1 MKTKNIMNRKII
13 HIDNAFLKSI
23 WSPIIAESAPHN
35 REVCKNI
42 YINLL
47 HGVVERIRAKAD
59 IIMTSGVKRDIA
71 LDDIMDLYE
80 LSVKADAMMNWFQEN
95 DTKWKSEMIDV
106 DGMCRYIDDYCL
118 NADQSYEFIKEAKS

>member
-1 MKTKNIMNRKII
+1 MKTKNIMRRKLIF
-13 HIDNAFLKSI
+13 IDNTFLKSI

-42 YINLL
+42 YISLL

-59 IIMTSGVKRDIA
+59 IIMTSTVKRD
-71 LDDIMDLYE
+71 DDIMDLYE
-80 LSVKADAMMNWFQEN
+80 LSIKAEAMMNWFQEN

-106 DGMCRYIDDYCL
+106 DGMCRYIDEFCM
-118 NADQSYEFIKEAKS
+118 NADQSYDFVKEVKS

>member
-1 MKTKNIMNRKII
+1 MRRKII

-42 YINLL
+42 YISLL

-59 IIMTSGVKRDIA
+59 IIMTSGVKRD
-71 LDDIMDLYE
+71 DDIMDLYE
-80 LSVKADAMMNWFQEN
+80 LSVKAEAMMKWYEDN
-95 DTKWKSEMIDV
+95 DTKWKSEMIDI

-118 NADQSYEFIKEAKS
+118 NADQSYDFVKEVKS

>member
-1 MKTKNIMNRKII
+1 MRRKII

-23 WSPIIAESAPHN
+23 WSPIIAESVPHN

-47 HGVVERIRAKAD
+47 HEVMERIRAKAD
-59 IIMTSGVKRDIA
+59 IIMTSMTNGVKP
-71 LDDIMDLYE
+71 DDIMDLYE
-80 LSVKADAMMNWFQEN
+80 LSVKADAMINWYEEN

-106 DGMCRYIDDYCL
+106 DGMCRYIDEFCL
-118 NADQSYEFIKEAKS
+118 NADQSYDFIKEVKS

>member
-1 MKTKNIMNRKII
+1 MNRKII

-47 HGVVERIRAKAD
+47 HGVMERIRAKAD
-59 IIMTSGVKRDIA
+59 IIMTSGVKRDN
-71 LDDIMDLYE
+71 DVMDLYE
-80 LSVKADAMMNWFQEN
+80 LSLKAEAMTKWYEEN
-95 DTKWKSEMIDV
+95 DTKWKSEMIDI
-106 DGMCRYIDDYCL
+106 DGMCRYIDEYCEK
-118 NADQSYEFIKEAKS
+118 ADQSYEFIKEAKS

>member
-1 MKTKNIMNRKII
+1 MNRKII

-23 WSPIIAESAPHN
+23 WIADIAASAPHN

-47 HGVVERIRAKAD
+47 HGVMERIRAKAD
-59 IIMTSGVKRDIA
+59 IIMTSGVKRD
-71 LDDIMDLYE
+71 DDVMDLYE
-80 LSVKADAMMNWFQEN
+80 LSVKAEAMMKWYEEN

-118 NADQSYEFIKEAKS
+118 NADQSYDFVKEVKS

>member
-1 MKTKNIMNRKII
+1 MRRKII

-35 REVCKNI
+35 REMCKNI

-47 HGVVERIRAKAD
+47 HGVMERIRVKAD

-80 LSVKADAMMNWFQEN
+80 LSVKAEAMMNWFQEN

-106 DGMCRYIDDYCL
+106 DGMCRYIDEFCEK
-118 NADQSYEFIKEAKS
+118 ADQSYEFIKEAKS

>member
-1 MKTKNIMNRKII
+1 MRRKII

-23 WSPIIAESAPHN
+23 WSPIIAESVPHN
-35 REVCKNI
+35 QGVCKNI

-80 LSVKADAMMNWFQEN
+80 LSVKAEAMMNWFQEN

>member
-1 MKTKNIMNRKII
+1 MRRKII

-42 YINLL
+42 YISLL

-59 IIMTSGVKRDIA
+59 IIMTSTVKRD
-71 LDDIMDLYE
+71 DDIMDLYE
-80 LSVKADAMMNWFQEN
+80 LSIKAEAMMNWFQEN
-95 DTKWKSEMIDV
+95 DTKWKSEMIDI
-106 DGMCRYIDDYCL
+106 DGMCRYIDEYCL
-118 NADQSYEFIKEAKS
+118 NADQSYDFVKEVKS

>member
-1 MKTKNIMNRKII
+1 MRRKII

-47 HGVVERIRAKAD
+47 HGVMERIRAMAD
-59 IIMTSGVKRDIA
+59 IMMMSGVKP
-71 LDDIMDLYE
+71 DDIMDLYE
-80 LSVKADAMMNWFQEN
+80 LSVKAEAMMKWYEDN

-106 DGMCRYIDDYCL
+106 DGMCRYIDEFCEK
-118 NADQSYEFIKEAKS
+118 ADQSYEFIKEDKS

>member
-1 MKTKNIMNRKII
+1 MRRKII

-35 REVCKNI
+35 RELCKNI
-42 YINLL
+42 YISLL

-59 IIMTSGVKRDIA
+59 IIMTSGVKRDN
-71 LDDIMDLYE
+71 DVMDLYE
-80 LSVKADAMMNWFQEN
+80 LSIKAEAMMKWYEEN
-95 DTKWKSEMIDV
+95 DTKWKSEMIDI

-118 NADQSYEFIKEAKS
+118 NADQSYDFVKEAKS